1 MIDKE
6 LLIKRIRH
14 DSDCWASTEE
24 VYDLVKAVDNIVIW
38 HPYPQEKPTH
48 SGRFEVSF
56 RNPKRAN
63 RREVT
68 CAKYVYRRGEFAS
81 YTDKIYAWAELPK
94 AYEP

>member
-38 HPYPQEKPTH
+38 HPYPQEKPTEN
-48 SGRFEVSF
+48 GIYIVTVFPKDKKFVS
-56 RNPKRAN
+56 
-63 RREVT
+63 
-68 CAKYVYRRGEFAS
+68 CSHYHDLLGWDHFA
-81 YTDKIYAWAELPK
+81 DDMVLAWAELPK